1 MAALPLSDLCVH
13 LYVRLNVFA
22 VRISNWSDVIM
33 VLFVQSVLGRCF
45 AGHVQRRT
53 CLGLGGVACVL
64 AAGLAAYGVN
74 SGFGEPRR
82 SRCTLHGESPLI
94 LNVDPQEERNS
105 PSSFVYLLLDRSP
118 FRWRKTREK
127 GRAQKLFCRIRF

>member
-13 LYVRLNVFA
+13 IYVRLNVFA
-22 VRISNWSDVIM
+22 VRISNWSDAVMVI
-33 VLFVQSVLGRCF
+33 FVQSVLGRCF

-82 SRCTLHGESPLI
+82 NRCTLHGESPLV
-94 LNVDPQEERNS
+94 LNVDP
-105 PSSFVYLLLDRSP
+105 
-118 FRWRKTREK
+118 
-127 GRAQKLFCRIRF
+127 